1 MDKEINRI
9 RINKLYSE
17 NGLFDEIIFHDGV
30 NLILG
35 EKCDETTSVG
45 RKTNGVG
52 KSMSIEF
59 FYCNIS
65 GACVHATSQ

>member
-1 MDKEINRI
+1 MGKEIKRI
-9 RINKLYSE
+9 RINKLSSE
-17 NGLFDEIIFHDGV
+17 NNIFDEIIFHDGV

-35 EKCDETTSVG
+35 EKYDDSISQG

-59 FYCNIS
+59 LGFGLI
-65 GACVHATSQ
+65 GL